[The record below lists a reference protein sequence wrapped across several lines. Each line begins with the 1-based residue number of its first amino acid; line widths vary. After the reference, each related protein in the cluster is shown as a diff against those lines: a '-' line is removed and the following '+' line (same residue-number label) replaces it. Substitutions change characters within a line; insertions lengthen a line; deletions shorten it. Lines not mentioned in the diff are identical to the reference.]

1 MSLPSHPSQVLTR
14 MQASSAR
21 SESSSYLA
29 VLHYEP
35 FAITV
40 HEGGPGYVDVV
51 YHYERIF
58 HVSWSS
64 LYQVL
69 HISDGLAALK
79 MVRTLILLDY
89 LLPDMDGLEYLDRLR
104 ESKGM
109 GRNKMGMGTAGEL
122 QLASCTSR
130 FWR

>member
-1 MSLPSHPSQVLTR
+1 
-14 MQASSAR
+14 
-21 SESSSYLA
+21 
-29 VLHYEP
+29 
-35 FAITV
+35 
-40 HEGGPGYVDVV
+40 
-51 YHYERIF
+51 
-58 HVSWSS
+58 
-64 LYQVL
+64 VL
-69 HISDGLAALK
+69 HISNGLAALK

-109 GRNKMGMGTAGEL
+109 GRNKMGMGTVGEL